1 MNVPVEETY
10 ESKSAWDQNRTMD
23 LKFDKR
29 FPNHR
34 AKVTCD
40 VKCGNDKKYIVE
52 VFFLGPGSCP
62 PRIENT

>member
-40 VKCGNDKKYIVE
+40 VNCGNDKKYIVE
-52 VFFLGPGSCP
+52 VFFLA
-62 PRIENT
+62 